1 MKAGVNL
8 MNKTAIA
15 SLIGCLV
22 VILPLHAED
31 IYIVRRFKAIE
42 SNPIPRDEY
51 FVLLR
56 KTVLNSCYKAR
67 NYHNLSDDECIK
79 IVNERIGVC
88 DKKFYRLTPAIVS
101 KKSIHLK
108 IAYSY
113 DDCVMPGVFCYG
125 IEVKTMEQF
134 YRHCQDPNAVPSG

>member
-1 MKAGVNL
+1 MGKCAFYAGAAPVKAGVNL

-56 KTVLNSCYKAR
+56 KTVLNSFEAI
-67 NYHNLSDDECIK
+67 SWF
-79 IVNERIGVC
+79 GVLGM
-88 DKKFYRLTPAIVS
+88 KR
-101 KKSIHLK
+101 
-108 IAYSY
+108 
-113 DDCVMPGVFCYG
+113 
-125 IEVKTMEQF
+125 
-134 YRHCQDPNAVPSG
+134 QDNDQTTN